1 MKLTS
6 LLSILI
12 IAATGQGLAHA
23 GPQNYAIDLPD
34 EFLDGVP
41 ESRAYIAP
49 GGLSWSDY
57 FSSHKELKSMRLGIQ
72 LGGVNPLS
80 LSSSLP
86 MLPASTEKL
95 LTAGAALKY
104 LGSQFRFQNSFHADL
119 DSSHARLSGVHF
131 KVSGDPTWAQEEY
144 VGFDPAH
151 DNQVFEPRLNQLL
164 NSMVSMGIKEV
175 VGPIKVES
183 LHPELDQ
190 LPRSAGWKAS
200 WNLECMAMMQTSF
213 QANSNCGM
221 VQISSAIK
229 GKWITR
235 GVAVP
240 LLLKLRRSRVG
251 RTSIQ
256 VKPHFDSSG
265 RIRSYEFTGLIGNTP
280 VYYALPVHSGSE
292 WLSNLF
298 RLMLKDRGITY
309 LEVVAGP
316 TPPTG
321 SLVAYDVDLSS
332 DILLRVLATAVQ
344 KSINGVM
351 DRIFAEL
358 AFQMGKS
365 AEDVLRD
372 YLQSL
377 IQDGALMQ
385 GIQIKDGCGL
395 DIRDRMRADTLYD
408 FLLKVESEPYFQEF
422 FSTLAVAGQSGTLQ
436 RRTTLVGSPYTNLK
450 IFAKT
455 GTLTGVNNLAGY
467 FQIQGQRIKPFVVY
481 TDSALSATQARV
493 NLDQIVVNFAAQNT
507 PQNPRF

>member
-12 IAATGQGLAHA
+12 ITAIGQGLAHA

-34 EFLDGVP
+34 EFLGGVP
-41 ESRAYIAP
+41 ESRVYIAP
-49 GGLSWSDY
+49 GGFSWSDY
-57 FSSHKELKSMRLGIQ
+57 FSSHKELKLMRLGIQ
-72 LGGVNPLS
+72 LGGVNPFS
-80 LSSSLP
+80 LNSNLP

-144 VGFDPAH
+144 VGSDPAH

-164 NSMVSMGIKEV
+164 DSMVSRGIKEV
-175 VGPIKVES
+175 VGPIEVES

-190 LPRSAGWKAS
+190 LPRPAGWKAS

-240 LLLKLRRSRVG
+240 LLLKLRRSKVG
-251 RTSIQ
+251 RTAIQ
-256 VKPHFDSSG
+256 VIPHFDSSG
-265 RIRSYEFTGLIGNTP
+265 RIQSYEFTGLFGMSS
-280 VYYALPVHSGSE
+280 VYYALPVHSGKE
-292 WLSNLF
+292 WLVNLF
-298 RLMLKDRGITY
+298 KLMLKDRGIAYRET
-309 LEVVAGP
+309 VTDSAPSSAGLA
-316 TPPTG
+316 
-321 SLVAYDVDLSS
+321 SYDVDLSS
-332 DILLRVLATAVQ
+332 DVLVRVLATAVQ

-351 DRIFAEL
+351 DRVFAEL
-358 AFQMGKS
+358 AFQLGKS

-385 GIQIKDGCGL
+385 GIEIKDGCGL
-395 DIRDRMRADTLYD
+395 DTRDQMRADTLYG
-408 FLLKVESEPYFQEF
+408 FLLKVESESYFQDF

-436 RRTTLVGSPYTNLK
+436 RRTTLVSSPYTNLR

-455 GTLTGVNNLAGY
+455 GTLTGINNLAGY
-467 FQIQGQRIKPFVVY
+467 FQIPGQKVEPFVVY
-481 TDSALSATQARV
+481 TDSALSATQARL